1 MCARVLIPDPV
12 PPSKFRMSNLI
23 VFLSVL
29 IPVSEILY
37 IEQPSAGDSV
47 NILLETN
54 QCHEGDDYSL
64 KHAIIS
70 LHFLHKPSLVPRPPA
85 FFGFSVCIQY
95 DTRAEELFAVLS

>member
-1 MCARVLIPDPV
+1 MLNSLPFPHRFNALLATSMCARVLIPDPV

-47 NILLETN
+47 NILLEN
-54 QCHEGDDYSL
+54 
-64 KHAIIS
+64 
-70 LHFLHKPSLVPRPPA
+70 KPMS
-85 FFGFSVCIQY
+85 
-95 DTRAEELFAVLS
+95 